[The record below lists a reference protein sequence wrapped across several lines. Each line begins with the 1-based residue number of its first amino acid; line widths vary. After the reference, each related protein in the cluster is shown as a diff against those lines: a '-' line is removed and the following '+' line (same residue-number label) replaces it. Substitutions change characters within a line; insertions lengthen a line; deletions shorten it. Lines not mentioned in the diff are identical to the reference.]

1 MLALKYL
8 PTTIKQQGYV
18 HQMKL
23 TPSVLELDLDE
34 AEKRIKRFIKEYVQN
49 AEAEGIILG
58 MSGGID
64 SGTVAALS
72 SLSIGGAKV
81 TGLMLP
87 ENETYSSKDIEDAK
101 YVAKKF
107 GLQTQICD
115 ITPALEGFYNSIPI
129 FDPTDK
135 LCKGNIKAR
144 TRMIYLYYYANKLN
158 KIVCGSSDKSET
170 MMGYFT
176 KWGDVAAD
184 ISPLMDLYKT
194 QVRKLAAHLGFPAEL
209 AAKPST
215 PALWPDQLAETEL
228 GVKYE
233 TLDLILYGLERFMT
247 TEEIAQQLSIQETLV
262 EKVRS
267 RWLSVEHKRR
277 LPLTPKLEYRTVGT
291 DFRLPRHKY

>member
-1 MLALKYL
+1 
-8 PTTIKQQGYV
+8 
-18 HQMKL
+18 MKL
-23 TPSVLELDLDE
+23 VPSVLEIGLDE
-34 AEKRIKRFIKEYVQN
+34 VEKRIKRFIREYVEN
-49 AEAEGIILG
+49 AEADGIVLG

-72 SLSIGGAKV
+72 ALSIGGDRV
-81 TGLMLP
+81 LGLMLP
-87 ENETYSSKDIEDAK
+87 EEETYSSKDIEDSK
-101 YVAKKF
+101 IVAEKF
-107 GLQTQICD
+107 GLKTEKCD
-115 ITPALEGFYNSIPI
+115 ITPVLNNFYKTIPI
-129 FDPTDK
+129 FDPADR

-158 KIVCGSSDKSET
+158 RIVCGSSDKSET

-233 TLDLILYGLERFMT
+233 KLDLILYGLERFMT
-247 TEEIAQQLSIQETLV
+247 TEEIAQQLRVKETLV
-262 EKVRS
+262 ERVKR

-277 LPLTPKLEYRTVGT
+277 LPLTVKVAYRTVGI
-291 DFRLPRHKY
+291 DFRLPRHEY